1 MDSSRL
7 STCSQLCDTRET
19 GRAAAAG
26 REQHSGWSQVH
37 RAKRFIILTWRW
49 ECVNWMGQLFVFIS
63 SAARL
68 IVSNELHDGDGRTI
82 NQLTGRDSF
91 SANRAMQ
98 RQRHCT
104 RH

>member
-7 STCSQLCDTRET
+7 STCSELCETRGT
-19 GRAAAAG
+19 GGAATAAG
-26 REQHSGWSQVH
+26 RERHSGWSQVH

-68 IVSNELHDGDGRTI
+68 IVSNELHGEGRTI
-82 NQLTGRDSF
+82 NQLTGRLV
-91 SANRAMQ
+91 
-98 RQRHCT
+98 
-104 RH
+104 